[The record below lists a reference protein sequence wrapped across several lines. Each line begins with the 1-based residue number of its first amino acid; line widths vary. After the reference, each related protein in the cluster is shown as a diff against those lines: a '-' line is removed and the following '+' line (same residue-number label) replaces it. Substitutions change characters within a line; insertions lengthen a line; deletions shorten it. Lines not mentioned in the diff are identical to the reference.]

1 MTRRSTGRMYV
12 LFPWLCKLRVRD
24 SETTR
29 RARGEAGGTLVEFA
43 LSATILTTLVF
54 GVMAMCTALYI
65 YHFVSDAAREGARYA
80 IVRGSSCSTYGK
92 FTSDCPLST
101 TASPSPIQTYVRSL
115 PFPGINPNNLTVTA
129 GWSAYPT
136 SGTCTA
142 PCNSPGNLVTVRASY
157 SYILSIPFV
166 LTKTLSLSS
175 TSEMVI
181 AD

>member
-1 MTRRSTGRMYV
+1 MTRRSPGRLYV
-12 LFPWLCKLRVRD
+12 LLQGQCKLGAPD
-24 SETTR
+24 SDTTR
-29 RARGEAGGTLVEFA
+29 RARREAGGTLVEFA

-54 GVMAMCTALYI
+54 GVMAMCAALYI

-101 TASPSPIQTYVRSL
+101 TASPSPVQTYVRSL
-115 PFPGINPNNLTVTA
+115 PFPGINPNNLTVSA
-129 GWSAYPT
+129 AWSAYPT
-136 SGTCTA
+136 TKTCTA
-142 PCNSPGNLVTVRASY
+142 PCNSPGDLVTVRATYSY
-157 SYILSIPFV
+157 SLSIPFV
-166 LTKTLSLSS
+166 LTKTLSMSS